1 MIEKRDK
8 RLLDSAINATNMDGQ
23 EKKIT
28 VTFMVPKA
36 TILVILNSY
45 LLLVRR
51 YHNHHHRH
59 HHQTVLFL
67 D

>member
-1 MIEKRDK
+1 MIEKHDK
-8 RLLDSAINATNMDGQ
+8 RLLDSAINVTNKDGQ

-28 VTFMVPKA
+28 VTFMVPKS

-45 LLLVRR
+45 LLLVSR
-51 YHNHHHRH
+51 YHNH

>member
-1 MIEKRDK
+1 MIEKHDQ

-36 TILVILNSY
+36 TILVILKSY
-45 LLLVRR
+45 LLVRR
-51 YHNHHHRH
+51 YHNHHH
-59 HHQTVLFL
+59 QTVLFL

>member
-1 MIEKRDK
+1 MIEKHDK
-8 RLLDSAINATNMDGQ
+8 QLLDSAINATNMDDQ
-23 EKKIT
+23 EKIIT
-28 VTFMVPKA
+28 VTFMVPKS

-51 YHNHHHRH
+51 YHNHHH
-59 HHQTVLFL
+59 QTVLFF